1 MIYTEHRITLDIHDT
16 VSQVSLSV
24 KKGDTA
30 RRLLIH
36 LAEKGYP
43 YSIADDCY
51 AVFTAK
57 KPDGHVVFNECT
69 IDGSV
74 VIYEITEQT
83 VAVVGLVDCEVII
96 FGDNGRQLTSASFG
110 MVIEDTIYDTET
122 EIESTSEYNALAELI
137 EQAKKVDITHKWEGT
152 TLTVTSSSGTS
163 SADLKGEAGAK
174 GDTGGYGPYTTL
186 SRGGTRL
193 NIHCHGLTA
202 GEDYAIHLYTVTRRR
217 GNAMGEWRHPSNA
230 NTGVGFTGKG
240 YARLAGQH
248 YASGKNTAIYPE
260 VPSWMPNGGI
270 LQTEWEFTAESDTH
284 KLTIDLEEWILPM
297 LKPIEGEDF
306 SRCALIGVSR
316 GTNAPLL
323 MRFKIV
329 RLITGAVGESR
340 NTLRI
345 GVPVSGEIAYD
356 VDGGIGEIYKSI
368 I

>member
-1 MIYTEHRITLDIHDT
+1 MASKLSANLPGTLRVDPRDPVNGKSTYELAVESGFEGT
-16 VSQVSLSV
+16 VEQWLESL
-24 KKGDTA
+24 KGVGIDY
-30 RRLLIH
+30 I
-36 LAEKGYP
+36 
-43 YSIADDCY
+43 D
-51 AVFTAK
+51 AVHSESKRETQLEISFTDGNVVNVFI
-57 KPDGHVVFNECT
+57 PDGK
-69 IDGSV
+69 DG
-74 VIYEITEQT
+74 
-83 VAVVGLVDCEVII
+83 
-96 FGDNGRQLTSASFG
+96 
-110 MVIEDTIYDTET
+110 ED
-122 EIESTSEYNALAELI
+122 
-137 EQAKKVDITHKWEGT
+137 
-152 TLTVTSSSGTS
+152 
-163 SADLKGEAGAK
+163 GAK

-186 SRGGTRL
+186 SRGGARL

-202 GEDYAIHLYTVTRRR
+202 GEAYAIHLYTVTRRR

-248 YASGKNTAIYPE
+248 YASDKLDTVIYPE

-297 LKPIEGEDF
+297 LKPIDGEDF
-306 SRCALIGVSR
+306 SRCALIGVNR
-316 GTNAPLL
+316 GTKAPLL